1 MPSKRSNSQNDTG
14 GHQHLESRRCEMPVQ
29 QGHLLYR
36 PVRGIVRTL
45 IQGESAILDIEL
57 DPDDLSDGFRTYY
70 R

>member
-1 MPSKRSNSQNDTG
+1 
-14 GHQHLESRRCEMPVQ
+14 MPVQ